1 MSLAAGVL
9 SAALALPPQGL
20 VVAYDFARV
29 NLLNWS
35 EDFTNTAWGKV
46 RVNFAANKL
55 TQDTT
60 ANASHD
66 IRYQLSG
73 IADNSPLTFFA
84 DLAPGEMRYV
94 HLQVSTKGAIY
105 PRVAYDLIDGTSVTV
120 ANSVLIAAHGVQNR
134 PDGTKR
140 CWITVNSVG
149 TGGAALTAHV
159 MLALNTTGPGT
170 MFNGD
175 GTSGVFL
182 CRAQVS
188 VNPTLE
194 YERTTDGQLLLDRSV
209 RLWPAPAARTN
220 LLTWSE
226 DFTQSTWAK
235 SRSTVT
241 ADGVVSD
248 TTATD
253 APHELTHTTSG
264 LAINQPHLISARLY
278 PRNGTLVALGVSGA
292 RVWSDRS
299 AVFQLT
305 GGGAIARNVTTQAN
319 GTAGQTARITPL
331 GDGGYQ
337 CELVINP
344 EVANPVV
351 RIMAAYAATGE
362 ATSEVIVAGA
372 GTERFR
378 VTRAQLSSSSLV
390 PYEKTTD
397 GVTYDLSQ
405 RGMRNLISNSELART
420 SDSQLPTGWSL
431 QLPSGLSASYS
442 YGLSAA
448 GVPYLQVTLTGAV
461 SSGGQAFNIY
471 MSPTGAGGVPVT
483 PGATYSVAV
492 DAVQVSGP
500 AMALQVGT
508 HQWSTSGAYTGTSGA
523 SGPTT
528 GAGDEPRRLG
538 GAVTMLATTQ
548 FATPRLGATVA
559 WPVESSQT
567 RVYRISQPQLELGSV
582 PTTYQRSPSHGTLGS
597 STGPDS
603 NDPAWTPQGIQFDG
617 VDDRITASGL
627 SLSANNTALV
637 VFSAPT
643 PSIDFTSYLQVET
656 AQNGRARISTMLNN
670 RLVMECLGSTYKS
683 VSTPNNGFTPNV
695 PICAAVSF
703 TSEGVVNGY
712 VNGRL
717 IGSTTGGVSVSK
729 TRASLQFGM
738 RDGGGAF
745 ASGVIHYAALW
756 DRTLTDAEVTQ
767 AYRFIRNQ
775 LSRRGVTI

>member
-1 MSLAAGVL
+1 MSLAAGL
-9 SAALALPPQGL
+9 LTAALALPPQGL
-20 VVAYDFARV
+20 VAAYDFARV
-29 NLLNWS
+29 NFVNYSEEFTQAGWNKAGCTVDQGSLL
-35 EDFTNTAWGKV
+35 G
-46 RVNFAANKL
+46 
-55 TQDTT
+55 TT
-60 ANASHD
+60 YEGQPITLIRYLATNAS
-66 IRYQLSG
+66 QAG
-73 IADNSPLTFFA
+73 NGLT
-84 DLAPGEMRYV
+84 G
-94 HLQVSTKGAIY
+94 G
-105 PRVAYDLIDGTSVTV
+105 G
-120 ANSVLIAAHGVQNR
+120 G
-134 PDGTKR
+134 
-140 CWITVNSVG
+140 G
-149 TGGAALTAHV
+149 TGGLSVIAGQMVYASVFVAPIDAPSAGIVISTGVTQLFTTFNF
-159 MLALNTTGPGT
+159 NTRTFADVSGASASARYELLPNGVYRLIVGWVATGT
-170 MFNGD
+170 MTVRTHVGYVL
-175 GTSGVFL
+175 GLTSVYIGGA
-182 CRAQVS
+182 CIATGQR
-188 VNPTLE
+188 
-194 YERTTDGQLLLDRSV
+194 YEKTTDSQTLLDRSV
-209 RLWPAPAARTN
+209 RLWPASATRTN
-220 LLTWSE
+220 LVRWS
-226 DFTQSTWAK
+226 DDPLASTWASGGSTPTITPNTGTTPRGHPAWTIAGGWRAAGVQNYAGVK
-235 SRSTVT
+235 LTSACVMKGSAGSATTFFVFPRGTGQSITVDVNGTVT
-241 ADGVVSD
+241 ANSLVDG
-248 TTATD
+248 
-253 APHELTHTTSG
+253 TH
-264 LAINQPHLISARLY
+264 
-278 PRNGTLVALGVSGA
+278 
-292 RVWSDRS
+292 
-299 AVFQLT
+299 AV
-305 GGGAIARNVTTQAN
+305 
-319 GTAGQTARITPL
+319 TPL
-331 GDGGYQ
+331 GGGWF
-337 CELVINP
+337 
-344 EVANPVV
+344 EVALTYTPDADRNISSFYVQAGNAV
-351 RIMAAYAATGE
+351 QIGE
-362 ATSEVIVAGA
+362 ARVNIGAVA
-372 GTERFR
+372 
-378 VTRAQLSSSSLV
+378 L
-390 PYEKTTD
+390 PYERQTD

-405 RGMRNLISNSELART
+405 RGMRNLIPNSELART

-431 QLPSGLSASYS
+431 QLPSGLSASSS

-461 SSGGQAFNIY
+461 SSGGQAFNLY
-471 MSPTGAGGVPVT
+471 MAPTGAGGVPIT

-508 HQWSTSGAYTGTSGA
+508 HQWSTSGTYTGTSGA
-523 SGPTT
+523 SGATT

-538 GAVTMLATTQ
+538 GAVTMLAATQ

-695 PICAAVSF
+695 PIFAAVSF

-756 DRTLTDAEVTQ
+756 DRALTDAEITQ

>member
-9 SAALALPPQGL
+9 TAALALPPQGL

-55 TQDTT
+55 TQDAT

-175 GTSGVFL
+175 GTSGVL
-182 CRAQVS
+182 LYRAQVS

-194 YERTTDGQLLLDRSV
+194 YERTTDAQLLLDRSV

-220 LLTWSE
+220 FLIWTE
-226 DFTQSTWAK
+226 DFTQSAWTKAGLTPSDPAQTDPLTGAK
-235 SRSTVT
+235 ATRMTVT
-241 ADGVVSD
+241 TMDPYLVQFIPGN
-248 TTATD
+248 
-253 APHELTHTTSG
+253 PSG
-264 LAINQPHLISARLY
+264 LTITYTVRVKMEGSVAGRQFRFYSYGASS
-278 PRNGTLVALGVSGA
+278 TEALVPSGNF
-292 RVWSDRS
+292 V
-299 AVFQLT
+299 
-305 GGGAIARNVTTQAN
+305 
-319 GTAGQTARITPL
+319 
-331 GDGGYQ
+331 
-337 CELVINP
+337 
-344 EVANPVV
+344 
-351 RIMAAYAATGE
+351 ATGDWQTISFTRTFPAGMASTTHVWRIDLPE
-362 ATSEVIVAGA
+362 NGQVVGDTVLIAAPTLHYGATA
-372 GTERFR
+372 
-378 VTRAQLSSSSLV
+378 L
-390 PYEKTTD
+390 PYERQTD

-461 SSGGQAFNIY
+461 SSGGQAFNLY
-471 MSPTGAGGVPVT
+471 MAPTGAGGVPIT

-508 HQWSTSGAYTGTSGA
+508 HQWSTSGTYTATSGA
-523 SGPTT
+523 SGATT

-538 GAVTMLATTQ
+538 GAVTMLAATQ

-670 RLVMECLGSTYKS
+670 RLVMECLGSTYKA

-717 IGSTTGGVSVSK
+717 IGSTTGGVSASK

-756 DRTLTDAEVTQ
+756 DRTLTDAEVAQ